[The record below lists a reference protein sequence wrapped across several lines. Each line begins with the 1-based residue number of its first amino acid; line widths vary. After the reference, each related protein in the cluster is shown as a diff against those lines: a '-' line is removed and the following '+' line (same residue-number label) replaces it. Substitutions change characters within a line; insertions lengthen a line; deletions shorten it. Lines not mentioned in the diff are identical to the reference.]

1 MVCSNIFMGNDGM
14 NDIVRWFEWKMKF
27 FNDPYAKRGCY
38 ECAMFEQIV
47 YPHVIKLW
55 AIYLLYS
62 IQIQVS
68 IYWQSI
74 IKTIA
79 LSLEHVVW
87 KNPWNEPSY
96 IIMGY
101 KLGEQRNRFLIIWAL
116 EYP

>member
-1 MVCSNIFMGNDGM
+1 M
-14 NDIVRWFEWKMKF
+14 
-27 FNDPYAKRGCY
+27 GCY

-68 IYWQSI
+68 IYWQNI

-79 LSLEHVVW
+79 FI
-87 KNPWNEPSY
+87 WNMLFEK
-96 IIMGY
+96 IHEM
-101 KLGEQRNRFLIIWAL
+101 NHLI
-116 EYP
+116 